1 MKNKK
6 GENKLEVKRKNK
18 IEKKKIKNC
27 QKGYKLFARTS
38 KIGKMLWKKQT
49 DKKRENLKR
58 KKKRSVIGQKFLRNS
73 GISKNKKRV
82 FGKRKSIHKIKI
94 EEKEKK

>member
-38 KIGKMLWKKQT
+38 KIGKML
-49 DKKRENLKR
+49 
-58 KKKRSVIGQKFLRNS
+58 
-73 GISKNKKRV
+73 
-82 FGKRKSIHKIKI
+82 
-94 EEKEKK
+94 